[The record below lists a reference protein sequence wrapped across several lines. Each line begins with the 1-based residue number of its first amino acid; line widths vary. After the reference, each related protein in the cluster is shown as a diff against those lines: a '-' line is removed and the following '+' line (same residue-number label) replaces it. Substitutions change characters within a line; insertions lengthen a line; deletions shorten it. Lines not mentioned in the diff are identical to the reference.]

1 MRRRV
6 RARRRARR
14 KIKVFVTRAII
25 VLLALVII
33 LQVRQLGKSFLMNLD
48 GRMEHTSSIGEV
60 EEGKFPL
67 LLQSDKRWAKEK
79 YGDGNMKENGCAPTS
94 LSMIVAGLT
103 GDDTATPLAIAKYA
117 ESNGYYME
125 GVGTVWDLFTEGI
138 RKFGIEGNEI
148 SLSKETVFDA
158 LNSGMPIVCSMRP
171 GDFTTKGHIIV
182 LTRTE
187 DGKIR
192 LNDPNSIERSEKLW
206 DYETLEYQ
214 IKNLWAFHAI

>member
-1 MRRRV
+1 
-6 RARRRARR
+6 
-14 KIKVFVTRAII
+14 
-25 VLLALVII
+25 
-33 LQVRQLGKSFLMNLD
+33 MNLD
-48 GRMEHTSSIGEV
+48 GRTGHTSSIGEI

-148 SLSKETVFDA
+148 SLLDLE
-158 LNSGMPIVCSMRP
+158 CQ
-171 GDFTTKGHIIV
+171 
-182 LTRTE
+182 
-187 DGKIR
+187 
-192 LNDPNSIERSEKLW
+192 
-206 DYETLEYQ
+206 TLSNKQ
-214 IKNLWAFHAI
+214 C